1 MQNEPDPDHW
11 NAWLHDHAKQLLLY
25 ARQQTRSESDA
36 EDVLQEALVES
47 WRRCDGEEPPLALVY
62 ATIRRRAI
70 DLARSHDAR
79 VRREQPEEG
88 EAWFEPDLADRET
101 AELLVSAVRELA
113 EHYREVITLKIWGG
127 LTFEQI
133 AEATGV
139 PMNTAASRYRYALQE
154 LRKTVPALL
163 L

>member
-1 MQNEPDPDHW
+1 MSSASTCGSSTSLSTVW
-11 NAWLHDHAKQLLLY
+11 
-25 ARQQTRSESDA
+25 
-36 EDVLQEALVES
+36 
-47 WRRCDGEEPPLALVY
+47 
-62 ATIRRRAI
+62 I
-70 DLARSHDAR
+70 
-79 VRREQPEEG
+79 REQPEEC
-88 EAWFEPDLADRET
+88 EPWFEPDLADRET
-101 AELLVSAVRELA
+101 TELLASAVRALSDD
-113 EHYREVITLKIWGG
+113 YREVITLKIWSG

>member
-1 MQNEPDPDHW
+1 MQIEPDPDQW
-11 NAWLHDHAKQLLLY
+11 NSWLQAHARQFLLY
-25 ARQQTRSESDA
+25 ARQQTRSEGDA
-36 EDVLQEALVES
+36 EDVLQDALVDS
-47 WRRCDGEEPPLALVY
+47 WRRCDGAEPPLALVY

-79 VRREQPEEG
+79 VRREQPEET
-88 EAWFEPDLADRET
+88 EPWFEPDFTRDET
-101 AELLVSAVRELA
+101 AQLLATALRTLSDP
-113 EHYREVITLKIWGG
+113 HREVVTLKIWGG

-133 AEATGV
+133 AQTVGV